1 MLLDFYYFIV
11 DNNFRDA
18 VKAAGRIRTGRI
30 PPRKHVSYYGIM
42 QNIRFPSRQHE
53 LDHTDH
59 TAHTAHTNHTD
70 HKDHTDHTDHTDHMS
85 EAWIRILRTGGFL
98 GGHRSARP
106 PPQIERV
113 ELGL

>member
-1 MLLDFYYFIV
+1 MV
-11 DNNFRDA
+11 Q
-18 VKAAGRIRTGRI
+18 TQT
-30 PPRKHVSYYGIM
+30 RKHVLDHAGYYTA
-42 QNIRFPSRQHE
+42 PTRQHDE